1 MKITPQ
7 NNRTIKRI
15 SILVILGAAIAASS
29 TAIARADGNLTAQ
42 EQRFGDAIAGS
53 LCSYIDTAG
62 VTTSSMTE
70 AMRIIYRNTPA
81 NVDVSDTVD
90 IINYVVS
97 TYCPNHWRELVS
109 FGDAYRHA

>member
-7 NNRTIKRI
+7 DNRTIKRI
-15 SILVILGAAIAASS
+15 SILIILGAAIAASG

-42 EQRFGDAIAGS
+42 EQRFGDQIAGA

-62 VTTSSMTE
+62 VTTSSMMNS
-70 AMRIIYRNTPA
+70 MRIIYENTPG
-81 NVDVSDTVD
+81 NTDYSDAVD

-97 TYCPNHWRELVS
+97 TYCPNHWAELVT
-109 FGDAYRHA
+109 FGDAMRHA